1 MYFKDLELYQSKSN
15 KNLIFSCKDLS
26 FYFLNDEY
34 TDELNRFTDLNH
46 SNSSVIEKLN
56 SIESK
61 DKEIQIDSLKLIIAN
76 SCNMNCRYCY
86 ASGGNYGRENDFM
99 SRDIATSVIEFVK
112 GNNIKKICFFGG
124 EPLLG
129 FDIIKYICDSLKD
142 SVSYLIQTN
151 GTILNEEIIHTFKK
165 YNFDVTVS
173 IDGYKKINDM
183 NRVLLNGNG
192 SYDIISGNIDKMLE
206 RGINI
211 SVLEATVTDNT
222 KDIDSFSNIEKFLKN
237 RFNVSQIQI
246 GKDVRFQEIYDDRGY
261 DDLTSINDIYKELK
275 ENKIKDLGVYKDPI
289 DHIVSQKYE
298 SYFCGAGSEQITID
312 SNGDIYICPM
322 FIDKNNSNKTKF
334 NIQRDNIINLK
345 EYTKKYKKSGI
356 KKCEKCIAKFNC
368 SMCIAVDKDLTKDE
382 CRERKKNTEES
393 IEYLMNLILNDQY
406 NDFVKIYSKVSGRFI

>member
-86 ASGGNYGRENDFM
+86 ASGGNYGRENDLM
-99 SRDIATSVIEFVK
+99 SKDIATSVIEFVK
-112 GNNIKKICFFGG
+112 GNNIKNICFFGG

-151 GTILNEEIIHTFKK
+151 GTILNEEIIKTFKK

-173 IDGYKKINDM
+173 IDGYKNINDM

-192 SYDIISGNIDKMLE
+192 SYDIISENIDKMLE

-246 GKDVRFQEIYDDRGY
+246 GKDVRFPEIYDDRGE
-261 DDLTSINDIYKELK
+261 DIKSIENIYKELK
-275 ENKIKDLGVYKDPI
+275 ENKIKDFGVYKDPI
-289 DHIVSQKYE
+289 DHIISQKYE

-334 NIQRDNIINLK
+334 NIKRDNVINLK
-345 EYTKKYKKSGI
+345 EYIKKYKKSDI

-368 SMCIAVDKDLTKDE
+368 SMCIAAGKGLTEDD
-382 CRERKKNTEES
+382 CRERKKNTEKS
-393 IEYLMNLILNDQY
+393 IEYLMDLILNDQY
-406 NDFVKIYSKVSGRFI
+406 NNFVKTYSKLTGRFI

>member
-206 RGINI
+206 KGINI

-222 KDIDSFSNIEKFLKN
+222 KHIDSFSNIEKFLRN
-237 RFNVSQIQI
+237 RFKVSQIQI
-246 GKDVRFQEIYDDRGY
+246 GKDIRFPEIYDDRGE
-261 DDLTSINDIYKELK
+261 DIKSIENIYKELK

-289 DHIVSQKYE
+289 DHIISQKYE

-345 EYTKKYKKSGI
+345 EYIKKYKKSGI

-368 SMCIAVDKDLTKDE
+368 SMCIAADKDLTEDD

-393 IEYLMNLILNDQY
+393 IEYLMDLILNDQY
-406 NDFVKIYSKVSGRFI
+406 NNFVKTYSKLSGRFI

>member
-86 ASGGNYGRENDFM
+86 ASGGNYGRENDLM
-99 SRDIATSVIEFVK
+99 SKDIATSVIEFVK
-112 GNNIKKICFFGG
+112 GNNIKNICFFGG
-124 EPLLG
+124 KPLLG

-151 GTILNEEIIHTFKK
+151 GTILNEEIIKTFKK

-173 IDGYKKINDM
+173 IDGYKKINDT
-183 NRVLLNGNG
+183 NRVFLNGNG
-192 SYDIISGNIDKMLE
+192 SYDIISENIDKMLE

-246 GKDVRFQEIYDDRGY
+246 GKDVRFPEIYDDRGENIK
-261 DDLTSINDIYKELK
+261 SIENIYKELK

-289 DHIVSQKYE
+289 DHIISQKYE

-334 NIQRDNIINLK
+334 NIKRDNVINLK
-345 EYTKKYKKSGI
+345 EYIKKYKKSDI

-368 SMCIAVDKDLTKDE
+368 SMCIAADKDLTEDD
-382 CRERKKNTEES
+382 CRERKKNTEKS
-393 IEYLMNLILNDQY
+393 IEYLMDLILNDQY
-406 NDFVKIYSKVSGRFI
+406 NNFVKTYSKLTGRFI

>member
-86 ASGGNYGRENDFM
+86 ASGGNYGRENDLM
-99 SRDIATSVIEFVK
+99 SKDIATSVIEFVK
-112 GNNIKKICFFGG
+112 GNNIKNICFFGG

-151 GTILNEEIIHTFKK
+151 GTILNEEIIKTFKK

-173 IDGYKKINDM
+173 IDGYKKINDT
-183 NRVLLNGNG
+183 NRVFLNGNG
-192 SYDIISGNIDKMLE
+192 SYDIISENIDKMLE

-246 GKDVRFQEIYDDRGY
+246 GKDVRFPEIYDDRGE
-261 DDLTSINDIYKELK
+261 DIKSIENIYKELK

-289 DHIVSQKYE
+289 DHIISQKYE

-334 NIQRDNIINLK
+334 NIKRDNVINLK
-345 EYTKKYKKSGI
+345 EYI
-356 KKCEKCIAKFNC
+356 KK
-368 SMCIAVDKDLTKDE
+368 V
-382 CRERKKNTEES
+382 
-393 IEYLMNLILNDQY
+393 
-406 NDFVKIYSKVSGRFI
+406 